1 MKIDEV
7 EVGERYAAHD
17 EPTTSRYGNPE
28 YGVLPREVEVLE
40 IVGVEERVR
49 TGGYYMRSGVS
60 RTKTVRRVK
69 VRVVGGEPTGSR
81 YSRNEIQNAK
91 PGAVL
96 TIEARKLLG
105 PWANLSDEVTKVI
118 RLREEREARRAELDA
133 RLEAILGKKRAAQ
146 GYSYASVSVY
156 GDAVRAELRIGD
168 RDVDTFL
175 ALAERAAEATSRGI
189 LA

>member
-7 EVGERYAAHD
+7 EVGGRYAAHD

-28 YGVLPREVEVLE
+28 YGVLPREVEVVE
-40 IVGVEERVR
+40 IVGVEERIR

-69 VRVVGGEPTGSR
+69 VRVVGGQPSGSR
-81 YSRNEIQNAK
+81 YANEIQTAE

-105 PWANLSDEVTKVI
+105 PWADLSADVAKVL
-118 RLREEREARRAELDA
+118 RLREEREARRTELEA
-133 RLEAILGKKRAAQ
+133 RLVTILGKRALAR
-146 GYSYASVSVY
+146 GDSYVDVRVY
-156 GDAVRAELRIGD
+156 GDKVRAELRIGG
-168 RDVDTFL
+168 RDVDTIL
-175 ALAERAAEATSRGI
+175 DLAERAALATSRGV